1 MATFTT
7 FCFGT
12 GESQNMA
19 KKNIISQFSEACGD
33 PKLVIDGPGMLGKE
47 VEPNTQ
53 HGVREIKKW
62 LLEQQDEHNNLN
74 LTGFSRGSVTCIRIA
89 NELKQLERQLRRKE
103 RVGLTDED
111 TRLLARLRGL
121 DIHIFAND
129 PVAGLGDKTHM
140 EGRVIPSNVKS
151 YVATFQMDE
160 MRRDFKP
167 QDMTRAIIASPYT
180 QVSMLPMYGNH
191 SDCTKI
197 KKDSMDSGPTIAWY
211 LTYEFLTQ
219 HGSQFENLPQI
230 VNSNMEFSQLDA
242 ATPAVIL
249 EQFAKFHQ
257 QREPFLASG
266 KKVKAFDGIP
276 VARKERSLNNHL
288 DYYVRQPEFFVNR
301 LERELFKV
309 TYPQVFN
316 YLFEK
321 GVADPRFPFDPEI
334 DHHQQRL
341 QQLEVLK
348 QDNPQL
354 FARLKSEGYVTEEPN
369 GTLAFNGPQG
379 VACLEPLTSVR
390 QLMPQMLTPQT
401 KTALSQDS
409 NYSFL
414 ALEQLEQL
422 VYQKTFQYELERPKR
437 MLQSPRR
444 LSSRT
449 SELREQVKQI
459 VELPVEGMDEPQ
471 ASQYKYQQVLNLLE
485 SHYTK
490 LVLAEHNSEFRWML
504 KDILL
509 EHGNEYQVTY
519 DANIIQSAV
528 AGLVHGLMTIVKELL
543 GLALNLGYLGGA
555 LVSGIGIFMHDVGRR
570 LEHVIG
576 DFGSNIALDV
586 LKSPIWLVAKVF
598 QVVGFIVSQN
608 FGLKPL
614 AKVVDDGMRD
624 MRDSA
629 VSAIDGYHVEKVE
642 DPNEDHFRDFKD
654 RFKHMVE
661 DAPVVLDDPEL
672 ENEVDEVNGI
682 HV

>member
-1 MATFTT
+1 
-7 FCFGT
+7 
-12 GESQNMA
+12 
-19 KKNIISQFSEACGD
+19 
-33 PKLVIDGPGMLGKE
+33 
-47 VEPNTQ
+47 
-53 HGVREIKKW
+53 
-62 LLEQQDEHNNLN
+62 
-74 LTGFSRGSVTCIRIA
+74 
-89 NELKQLERQLRRKE
+89 
-103 RVGLTDED
+103 
-111 TRLLARLRGL
+111 
-121 DIHIFAND
+121 
-129 PVAGLGDKTHM
+129 
-140 EGRVIPSNVKS
+140 
-151 YVATFQMDE
+151 
-160 MRRDFKP
+160 
-167 QDMTRAIIASPYT
+167 
-180 QVSMLPMYGNH
+180 
-191 SDCTKI
+191 
-197 KKDSMDSGPTIAWY
+197 
-211 LTYEFLTQ
+211 
-219 HGSQFENLPQI
+219 
-230 VNSNMEFSQLDA
+230 
-242 ATPAVIL
+242 
-249 EQFAKFHQ
+249 
-257 QREPFLASG
+257 
-266 KKVKAFDGIP
+266 
-276 VARKERSLNNHL
+276 
-288 DYYVRQPEFFVNR
+288 
-301 LERELFKV
+301 
-309 TYPQVFN
+309 
-316 YLFEK
+316 
-321 GVADPRFPFDPEI
+321 
-334 DHHQQRL
+334 
-341 QQLEVLK
+341 
-348 QDNPQL
+348 
-354 FARLKSEGYVTEEPN
+354 
-369 GTLAFNGPQG
+369 
-379 VACLEPLTSVR
+379 
-390 QLMPQMLTPQT
+390 
-401 KTALSQDS
+401 
-409 NYSFL
+409 
-414 ALEQLEQL
+414 L
-422 VYQKTFQYELERPKR
+422 VYQKTFQYERERPKR

-459 VELPVEGMDEPQ
+459 VESTVEGMDEPQ

-555 LVSGIGIFMHDVGRR
+555 VVSGIGIFMHDVGRR

-661 DAPVVLDDPEL
+661 DAPVVLDEPEL